1 MTTNG
6 TNPGSFDTGKF
17 HRDKV
22 HLLRALEL
30 TQLPVRLRLENF
42 DGPQVDCVIRAV
54 HKGDRIEIVAEG
66 TVAGNNLPASFFVH
80 VNDIIDITMPFV
92 VGQAKVTNPPDVE
105 DVTPSPRRRAS
116 SKATTT
122 HPRTRRTTASV

>member
-1 MTTNG
+1 MSTNG
-6 TNPGSFDTGKF
+6 NGNGNSFDTAKF

-22 HLLRALEL
+22 HMLRSLEL
-30 TQLPVRLRLENF
+30 TQLPIRLRLENF

-66 TVAGNNLPASFFVH
+66 EVAGNALPASFFIH

-92 VGQAKVTNPPDVE
+92 FGQAKVTNPPDAE
-105 DVTPSPRRRAS
+105 EVTPSPRRRAS
-116 SKATTT
+116 SKTSA